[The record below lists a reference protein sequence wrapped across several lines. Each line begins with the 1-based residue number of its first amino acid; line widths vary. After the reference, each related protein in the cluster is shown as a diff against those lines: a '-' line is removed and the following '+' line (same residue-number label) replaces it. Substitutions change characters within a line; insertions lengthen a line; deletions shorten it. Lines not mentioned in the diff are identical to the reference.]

1 MAYLSEK
8 TLSAVRRDL
17 HAHPETGWEEFRTTA
32 LVAEELEERGF
43 TLHLGADAVN
53 DAGRL
58 GVPST
63 DDVRAARDRA
73 RREGAPAAYL
83 DRMGDVTGLVAVKT
97 VGDGSGPTVGVRVDM
112 DALERSEAT
121 DDDHLPAREGFV
133 SRHPGEMHACG
144 HDAHTTIGLGLART
158 LDGEGGFD
166 GTLKLFFQP
175 AEEGGRGGKPMS
187 ETDHVTDVDY
197 FFAVHVGLDLETGT
211 VYAARERPLPNAKL
225 DVTFHG
231 EASHAGQNP
240 QEGRNALL
248 AAAAAISNLY
258 AIPRHSDGA
267 TRINL
272 GHVHSPNPQNVVPEE
287 VEMRVEVR
295 GATPVLS
302 DYMRAYAERV
312 VDHAGQMHGVD
323 VSTELYGETATFE
336 ADQAAVDVVV
346 AAAADVPGVDRVVER
361 GESGGSEDASY
372 LIQAVQR
379 AGGKA
384 TYIGIGA
391 SNPFG
396 HHHPRFDIDER
407 ALDIGVTLLA
417 RSIQSL

>member
-1 MAYLSEK
+1 MSTAGM
-8 TLSAVRRDL
+8 TLVEIRRDL
-17 HAHPETGWEEFRTTA
+17 HARPEAGWKEFRTTA
-32 LVAEELEERGF
+32 MVAAELEERGF
-43 TLHLGADAVN
+43 DVHLGPEAVN
-53 DAGRL
+53 VDARL
-58 GVPST
+58 GVP
-63 DDVRAARDRA
+63 DADELAAAEARA
-73 RREGAPAAYL
+73 REAGAPDDYL
-83 DRMGDVTGLVAVKT
+83 DRMDGVTGLVGVKRY
-97 VGDGSGPTVGVRVDM
+97 GDGPVVGVRVDM
-112 DALERSEAT
+112 DALERQEAM
-121 DDDHLPAREGFV
+121 DDDHRPAREGFA
-133 SRHPGEMHACG
+133 STHPGEMHACAHDG
-144 HDAHTTIGLGLART
+144 HTAIGVGIARA
-158 LDGEGGFD
+158 LDEEGGFD